1 MSERWI
7 RIDSLTLSLLLAE
20 TELAAHGDGAH
31 EDCLRCA
38 AVDAGRRALTS
49 GGVGPSDITDAA

>member
-1 MSERWI
+1 MAERWI

-31 EDCLRCA
+31 QDCLRCA
-38 AVDAGRRALTS
+38 AVDAGHRALA
-49 GGVGPSDITDAA
+49 GDAGPTEHTDAA